1 MFGVTHTRPIY
12 ERAVEVL
19 KDDEAR
25 CAFHSF
31 HVNTITVLVRL
42 YRAGIF
48 HAGFIRALMKCRC
61 RDMCMRFADMER
73 KLGEIDRARAVYT
86 YASQFSDP
94 RVRSENSILLV
105 LFHLY

>member
-1 MFGVTHTRPIY
+1 
-12 ERAVEVL
+12 
-19 KDDEAR
+19 
-25 CAFHSF
+25 
-31 HVNTITVLVRL
+31 
-42 YRAGIF
+42 
-48 HAGFIRALMKCRC
+48 
-61 RDMCMRFADMER
+61 MRFADMER